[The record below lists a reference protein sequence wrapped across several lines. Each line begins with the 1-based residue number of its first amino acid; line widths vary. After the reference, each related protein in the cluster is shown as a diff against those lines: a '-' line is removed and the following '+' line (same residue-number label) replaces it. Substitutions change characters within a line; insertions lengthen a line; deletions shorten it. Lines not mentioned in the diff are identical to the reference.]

1 MKQKDS
7 KKKAT
12 VVVLIYIYV
21 PSLINNSLKHFMTFL
36 YICDDNND

>member
-12 VVVLIYIYV
+12 VVVLIYIY
-21 PSLINNSLKHFMTFL
+21 ICTFPHKQFIKTFHDFSI
-36 YICDDNND
+36 YM